1 MIIIELFQNGNAS
14 IVSPSRIFQGTDTEK
29 IVVLSP
35 YPYNV
40 PLQVALVK
48 PDGTRTDYFP
58 MNLVTDPEVQSEY
71 VAKGV
76 SVWEYLP
83 TVSWTANFGQAFVSV
98 LALLPAE
105 NNGQRHKTSFLASMV
120 IEESA
125 LPELPSTPDADV
137 YETILD
143 YLANYGERI
152 GKIETDL
159 GTAQGDITDLENG
172 LSKAQEDIEDIDGRV
187 RDIARAYVSGVKG
200 AAEAVYRHG
209 NVNITK
215 ANIGLGNVD
224 NTSDMEKPVSTPQ
237 QQAISQSFSDALSG
251 AENYTDRHTFGLE
264 YRDLSV
270 ITTDTNPTIEEVVQ
284 AMSNRSRFIGSVE
297 GKGNLLPSTAL
308 GHGIEEITKIASDNA
323 TLRYQEYA
331 EPYWSSLENTPF
343 GIAQITKAV
352 KNGDYI
358 YAYSA
363 VKQTF
368 ARFNTKSRSWS
379 VEYDRLRKTTS
390 TGLWFCAYNNVV
402 HYMTFG
408 ANGLDALCA
417 LDFTT
422 GTSSV
427 VATIT
432 DGSIQGVYIG
442 RVTDMVEDDRY
453 IYFGGKD
460 GLGYLFIY
468 NKATQAFSLYG
479 GSIGVSAGIKLAQ
492 DSDYVYYTNQNN
504 LYVFSKTLLALSY
517 HKEIVS
523 IGDVNK
529 NLTNL
534 VYQPINWGDKIV
546 LYASNFS
553 STYLSESDVNKLFFF
568 DKTSREI
575 VSSTLP
581 LNPRYG
587 YDYRPLVAI
596 DNDNFYLRMYAYDE
610 IIYYGNNFEIIDNS
624 AFIHWE
630 DIGNPFGEN
639 VEITLSMIAYDGFV
653 SIMGN
658 RGYFSTYR
666 NFQSAALWV
675 GTYTADGWSGWY
687 SVTGGNGGSG
697 SGGSGNTTVY
707 VGGEPQREVN
717 FSSDPQTQIN
727 NKSFNR
733 VYKSILEAVPNADET
748 LEMEDLISA
757 MYDGSVLVAS
767 PKYTS
772 QNNEELTFSNVIP
785 SGASGVNGVVEI
797 EKVDYNHVTA
807 RYTENSQWLVSGTIN
822 ADERLIKS
830 IQENGSIYQ
839 VFDDTEN
846 SVLLLRVF
854 DEATKETRSI
864 TTSVST
870 SGIEFVNAVKI
881 DNAVFVVGRVNT
893 NNVTLVKIDI
903 SSEPITH
910 TTYTPPIYSW
920 TNSSSVHAIPMVHFP
935 NDYRLYIF
943 GGYSQLVY
951 FNLNTNTFATPINIG
966 GGEGW
971 VSETGDISAV
981 VGMYSKNVSSDST
994 KRFLIFADGFISVSD
1009 LDGDLEDKQS
1019 NSDNYTCVSDEVVG
1033 LDNFGGTERWI
1044 FAISAKKNNIRSL
1057 YAISYFVDNSGNY
1070 SIGQD
1075 RVRGFSSTSPIVA
1088 DANTYMASLLPEDE
1102 SVDGA
1107 DSASTVNFYASDG
1120 NNLFK
1125 FKLSRQSEIIDKP
1138 NGLGISDVSIVS
1150 DGIFIQSTDTGYIE
1164 YLNSGS
1170 LSAFVGSLINGAFQW
1185 ENVSLGSSEEPTPTP
1200 EINTDG
1206 LVEKPLYVGQKIQTI
1221 YFNTS
1226 ATKAQMDAFLSRLTP
1241 DQATGMTGQNE
1252 ISTIFVSDGSTVHG
1266 VFSVDLT
1273 KFGGTGFAVAVCEA
1287 SQSGFTI
1294 LEPKYI
1300 SEYSA
1305 TNQTIINNFPGAE
1318 SFTYSSAGWQGGNSY
1333 ILPQEVTIEYIT
1345 PSDPTE
1351 TEKAG
1356 AYVGGSTELWAT
1368 VNELEE
1374 GIMGYLNPKQIFSG
1388 TVTLNVTNQPVVVS
1402 NITIETDKFYRVE
1415 VGRGD
1420 KLLSRHEIYVGAS
1433 GGTLKVDAFSFSMVT
1448 VGSSTGLSLNCDSYV
1463 SLNFATDTN
1472 HNQLS
1477 VYRYPRIGIDL
1488 SQGTAVESFMGALDL
1503 TLTIYRY
1510 DD

>member
-48 PDGTRTDYFP
+48 PDETRTDYFP

-105 NNGQRHKTSFLASMV
+105 SNGQRHKTSFPASMF

-172 LSKAQEDIEDIDGRV
+172 LTQAQEDIEDIDGRV

-224 NTSDMEKPVSTPQ
+224 NTSDMDKPVSTPQ

-297 GKGNLLPSTAL
+297 EKGNLLPSTAL

-343 GIAQITKAV
+343 GIAQISKAV
-352 KNGDYI
+352 KDGDHI

-363 VKQTF
+363 RKQTF

-379 VEYDRLRKTTS
+379 VEYDELRKTTS

-432 DGSIQGVYIG
+432 NGSIQGQFIE

-453 IYFGGKD
+453 IYFGGKGID
-460 GLGYLFIY
+460 SLGYFFLY
-468 NKATQAFSLYG
+468 NKATQAFSLHG
-479 GSIGVSAGIKLAQ
+479 GSIGVSAGVKLAQ
-492 DSDYVYYTNQNN
+492 DSDYVYYTNQND

-523 IGDVNK
+523 IGDVDK

-546 LYASNFS
+546 LYASNFD
-553 STYLSESDVNKLFFF
+553 STYLSGSNVNKLFFF

-587 YDYRPLVAI
+587 YDYHPLVAI

-639 VEITLSMIAYDGFV
+639 VDITLSMIAYDGFV

-748 LEMEDLISA
+748 LEMKDLISA

-854 DEATKETRSI
+854 DEATKKTRSI

-893 NNVTLVKIDI
+893 NDVTLVKIDI
-903 SSEPITH
+903 SSEPIAH

-943 GGYSQLVY
+943 GGHSQLVY
-951 FNLNTNTFATPINIG
+951 FNLNTSRFGTAVNIG
-966 GGEGW
+966 VGQDG

-994 KRFLIFADGFISVSD
+994 KRFLIFADGFISVSY
-1009 LDGDLEDKQS
+1009 LDGELMDKQS

-1044 FAISAKKNNIRSL
+1044 FAISAKKNNTRSL

-1075 RVRGFSSTSPIVA
+1075 RARSFSSTSPIVA
-1088 DANTYMASLLPEDE
+1088 DANTYMTRLLPEDE
-1102 SVDGA
+1102 SVNGA

-1125 FKLSRQSEIIDKP
+1125 FKLSMQSEIIDKP
-1138 NGLGISDVSIVS
+1138 NGLEISDVSILS

-1185 ENVSLGSSEEPTPTP
+1185 ENVSYELPSSGSNPNLLINSNFAINQRGESSYTGIANAYTVDRWLKRSTNDTVTVLSNGIRFTNSGSQFPWITQPLDPTINNSLLGKTLTLSGKFNAVSISSGATIRVFVGNGNAGNASGGFNFGYFDVTRAGTFSGKVTIPSSITNTYLNIIISINGTSVNGDYYEIEYLKLEVGDFATAYTPPLIAEELP
-1200 EINTDG
+1200 
-1206 LVEKPLYVGQKIQTI
+1206 KCQRYYQKINNRVLFGVSWSAGYISVNYFHIVEMRTI
-1221 YFNTS
+1221 PTLIILSPVTMRTSGVNYTQTS
-1226 ATKAQMDAFLSRLTP
+1226 ATSNASYRSP
-1241 DQATGMTGQNE
+1241 
-1252 ISTIFVSDGSTVHG
+1252 I
-1266 VFSVDLT
+1266 
-1273 KFGGTGFAVAVCEA
+1273 GGVAVLSTFPTNTPA
-1287 SQSGFTI
+1287 NGAFYVSQ
-1294 LEPKYI
+1294 
-1300 SEYSA
+1300 
-1305 TNQTIINNFPGAE
+1305 TNEDVIAFDA
-1318 SFTYSSAGWQGGNSY
+1318 
-1333 ILPQEVTIEYIT
+1333 
-1345 PSDPTE
+1345 
-1351 TEKAG
+1351 
-1356 AYVGGSTELWAT
+1356 
-1368 VNELEE
+1368 
-1374 GIMGYLNPKQIFSG
+1374 
-1388 TVTLNVTNQPVVVS
+1388 
-1402 NITIETDKFYRVE
+1402 
-1415 VGRGD
+1415 
-1420 KLLSRHEIYVGAS
+1420 EIY
-1433 GGTLKVDAFSFSMVT
+1433 
-1448 VGSSTGLSLNCDSYV
+1448 
-1463 SLNFATDTN
+1463 
-1472 HNQLS
+1472 
-1477 VYRYPRIGIDL
+1477 
-1488 SQGTAVESFMGALDL
+1488 
-1503 TLTIYRY
+1503 
-1510 DD
+1510 